1 MPPLDRLRM
10 AADPAY
16 DAALDR
22 LLSLCETLDMPDAAR
37 MALSRLASADAATRI
52 ATARA
57 ALVDAPETETLGE
70 HVFVAAALQVHF
82 ARLAAGLDA
91 ARLVAVGDGVCPVCG
106 GPPVSSMVVGWQG
119 AHGTRFCSCALC
131 GTLWNYVRI
140 KCAVC
145 GSTAGIAYEEVEG
158 GPGTVKAETCD
169 SCRSHAK
176 ICSSIRTRRSTRSQ
190 TTSHRSRLICSCAKA
205 AIGGAG
211 SIRSCSAIEGRLMTR
226 ESLLRRLP
234 SVDDVLKTKAAA
246 AAVDRFGRPPVVN
259 AVRAALDAVRSA
271 VRADRTVD
279 LGARLDAD
287 DVAASALAHLDRD
300 TRPSVAAGIQSDRH
314 GAAHQSGARA
324 ARRSRGRGG
333 GHGDAAGDRA
343 RVRSRHRPARRAR
356 HAGAGPAVR
365 TERGGGCDRRQQ

>member
-1 MPPLDRLRM
+1 MKDAGAPQRDPVPIGEAATPPFVKLPNPATLFSDRAERFAVLARDHALGPYLRFLAGLCQAQHRALDDLPEPERPSPEALAHEHAMPPLDRLRM

-169 SCRSHAK
+169 SCRSYVK
-176 ICSSIRTRRSTRSQ
+176 ILQ
-190 TTSHRSRLICSCAKA
+190 QH
-205 AIGGAG
+205 
-211 SIRSCSAIEGRLMTR
+211 MD
-226 ESLLRRLP
+226 P
-234 SVDDVLKTKAAA
+234 
-246 AAVDRFGRPPVVN
+246 
-259 AVRAALDAVRSA
+259 ALDPV
-271 VRADRTVD
+271 
-279 LGARLDAD
+279 AD
-287 DVAASALAHLDRD
+287 DVASLALDLLVRE
-300 TRPSVAAGIQSDRH
+300 
-314 GAAHQSGARA
+314 SGYR
-324 ARRSRGRGG
+324 RGG
-333 GHGDAAGDRA
+333 VNPFLLGY
-343 RVRSRHRPARRAR
+343 
-356 HAGAGPAVR
+356 
-365 TERGGGCDRRQQ
+365 